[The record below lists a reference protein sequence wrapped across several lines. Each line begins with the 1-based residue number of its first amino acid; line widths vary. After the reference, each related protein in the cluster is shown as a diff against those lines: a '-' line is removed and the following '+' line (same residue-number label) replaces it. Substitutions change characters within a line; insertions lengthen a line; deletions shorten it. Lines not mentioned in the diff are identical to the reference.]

1 MNEQTRTVPEEKV
14 EVELVDDKTQN
25 DFYIKVLVIGDVEV
39 GKTTIFN
46 QFTKHEFY
54 PSYSPTTGYD
64 FFSVKLKTNNKVM
77 KLQIWDTS
85 GNPSYRANCLQW
97 FRNSELCIVVYSV
110 TNLDSF
116 NNVKI
121 WINDL
126 RANNSDA
133 PIVLLG
139 NQSDDEE
146 NRAVTKEMGE
156 KIKEEYNLE
165 FFEEVSAK
173 NGFDQK
179 DNFVFKIAKILYYN
193 LINDAESG
201 YYTMNESIRL
211 ESPKKKGEKIDC
223 KC

>member
-1 MNEQTRTVPEEKV
+1 MNEQTRTVPEEKF

-54 PSYSPTTGYD
+54 PSYSPTTGYN
-64 FFSVKLKTNNKVM
+64 FFFVKLKTNNKVM

-139 NQSDDEE
+139 NQNDDEE

>member
-1 MNEQTRTVPEEKV
+1 MNEQTRAVPEEKF

-25 DFYIKVLVIGDVEV
+25 DIYIKVLVVGDVEV

-54 PSYSPTTGYD
+54 PSYSPTTGYN
-64 FFSVKLKTNNKVM
+64 FFFVKLKTNNKVM
-77 KLQIWDTS
+77 KLHIWDTS
-85 GNPSYRANCLQW
+85 GNPTYRANCLQW

-193 LINDAESG
+193 LINDAESEN
-201 YYTMNESIRL
+201 YTMNESIKL
-211 ESPKKKGEKIDC
+211 ESPKNKGKKNDC

>member
-1 MNEQTRTVPEEKV
+1 MNEQTRTVPEEKF

-25 DFYIKVLVIGDVEV
+25 DFSIKVLVIGDVEV

-85 GNPSYRANCLQW
+85 GNPSYRAICLQW

-126 RANNSDA
+126 RANNSEA

>member
-25 DFYIKVLVIGDVEV
+25 DIYIKVLVVGDVEV

-54 PSYSPTTGYD
+54 PSYSPTTGYN
-64 FFSVKLKTNNKVM
+64 FFFVKLKTNNKVM
-77 KLQIWDTS
+77 KIHIWDTS
-85 GNPSYRANCLQW
+85 GNPTYRANCLQW

-193 LINDAESG
+193 IINDAESWN
-201 YYTMNESIRL
+201 YTMNESIRL
-211 ESPKKKGEKIDC
+211 ESPKNKGKKNDC

>member
-25 DFYIKVLVIGDVEV
+25 DFSIKVLVIGDVEV

-54 PSYSPTTGYD
+54 PSYSPTTGYN
-64 FFSVKLKTNNKVM
+64 FFFVKLKTNNKVM

-85 GNPSYRANCLQW
+85 GNPSYRAICLQW

-193 LINDAESG
+193 IINDAESWN
-201 YYTMNESIRL
+201 YTMNESIRL
-211 ESPKKKGEKIDC
+211 ESPKNKGKKNDC

>member
-25 DFYIKVLVIGDVEV
+25 DFSIKVLVIGDVEV

-64 FFSVKLKTNNKVM
+64 FFFVKLKTNNKVM
-77 KLQIWDTS
+77 KLHIWDTS

-126 RANNSDA
+126 RANNSEA

-193 LINDAESG
+193 IINDAESWN
-201 YYTMNESIRL
+201 YTMNESIRL
-211 ESPKKKGEKIDC
+211 ESPKKKGKKNDC

>member
-25 DFYIKVLVIGDVEV
+25 DFSIKVLVIGDVEV

-54 PSYSPTTGYD
+54 PSYSPTTGYN
-64 FFSVKLKTNNKVM
+64 FFFVKLKTNNKVM

-126 RANNSDA
+126 RANNSEA

-193 LINDAESG
+193 IINDAESWN
-201 YYTMNESIRL
+201 YTMNESIRL
-211 ESPKKKGEKIDC
+211 ESPKNKGKKNDC

>member
-1 MNEQTRTVPEEKV
+1 MNEQTRTVPEEKF

-39 GKTTIFN
+39 GKTSIFN

-54 PSYSPTTGYD
+54 PSYSPTTGYN
-64 FFSVKLKTNNKVM
+64 FFFVKLKTNNKVM
-77 KLQIWDTS
+77 KLHIWDTS
-85 GNPSYRANCLQW
+85 GNPTYRVNCLQW

-193 LINDAESG
+193 IINDAESWN
-201 YYTMNESIRL
+201 YTMNESIRL
-211 ESPKKKGEKIDC
+211 ESPKKKGKKNDC

>member
-25 DFYIKVLVIGDVEV
+25 DFSIKVLVIGDVEV

-54 PSYSPTTGYD
+54 PSYSPTTGYN
-64 FFSVKLKTNNKVM
+64 FFFVKLKTNNKVM

-85 GNPSYRANCLQW
+85 GNPSYRANCLHW

-193 LINDAESG
+193 IINDAESWN
-201 YYTMNESIRL
+201 YTMNESIRL
-211 ESPKKKGEKIDC
+211 ESPKNKGKKNDC

>member
-1 MNEQTRTVPEEKV
+1 MNEQTRAVPEEKF

-25 DFYIKVLVIGDVEV
+25 DIYIKVLVVGDVEV

-54 PSYSPTTGYD
+54 PSYSPTTGYN
-64 FFSVKLKTNNKVM
+64 FFFVKLKTNNKVM
-77 KLQIWDTS
+77 KLHIWDTS
-85 GNPSYRANCLQW
+85 GNPTYRANCLQW

-139 NQSDDEE
+139 KQSDDEE

-201 YYTMNESIRL
+201 NYTMNESIKL
-211 ESPKKKGEKIDC
+211 ESPKNKGKKNDC

>member
-25 DFYIKVLVIGDVEV
+25 DIYIKVLVVGDVEV

-64 FFSVKLKTNNKVM
+64 FFFVKLKTNNKVM
-77 KLQIWDTS
+77 KLHIWDTS

-126 RANNSDA
+126 RANNRDA

-201 YYTMNESIRL
+201 NYTMNESIRL
-211 ESPKKKGEKIDC
+211 ESPKNKGKKNDC

>member
-1 MNEQTRTVPEEKV
+1 MNEQTRTVPEEKF

-25 DFYIKVLVIGDVEV
+25 DFSIKVLVIGDVEV

-54 PSYSPTTGYD
+54 PSYSPTTGYN
-64 FFSVKLKTNNKVM
+64 FFFVKLKTNNKVM

-97 FRNSELCIVVYSV
+97 CRNSELCIVVYSV

-201 YYTMNESIRL
+201 NYTMNESIRL

>member
-25 DFYIKVLVIGDVEV
+25 DFSIKVLVIGDVEV

-54 PSYSPTTGYD
+54 PSYSPTTGYN
-64 FFSVKLKTNNKVM
+64 FFFVKLKTNNKVM
-77 KLQIWDTS
+77 KLHIWDTS
-85 GNPSYRANCLQW
+85 GNPTYRANCLQW

-193 LINDAESG
+193 IINDAESWN
-201 YYTMNESIRL
+201 YTMNESIRL
-211 ESPKKKGEKIDC
+211 ESPKKKGKKNDC

>member
-1 MNEQTRTVPEEKV
+1 MNEQTRTVPEEKF

-54 PSYSPTTGYD
+54 PSYSPTTGYN
-64 FFSVKLKTNNKVM
+64 FFFVKLKTNNKVM
-77 KLQIWDTS
+77 KLHIWDTS

>member
-1 MNEQTRTVPEEKV
+1 MNEQTRTVPEEKF

-85 GNPSYRANCLQW
+85 GNPSYRAICLQW

-193 LINDAESG
+193 IINDAESWN
-201 YYTMNESIRL
+201 YTMNESIRL
-211 ESPKKKGEKIDC
+211 ESPKKKGKKNDC

>member
-1 MNEQTRTVPEEKV
+1 MNEQTRTVPEEKF

-25 DFYIKVLVIGDVEV
+25 DIYIKVLVVGDVEV

-54 PSYSPTTGYD
+54 PSYSPTTGYN
-64 FFSVKLKTNNKVM
+64 FFFVKLKTNNKVM
-77 KLQIWDTS
+77 KLHIWDTS

-126 RANNSDA
+126 RANNSEA

-193 LINDAESG
+193 IINDAESWN
-201 YYTMNESIRL
+201 YTMNESIKL
-211 ESPKKKGEKIDC
+211 ESPKNKGKKNDC

>member
-25 DFYIKVLVIGDVEV
+25 DFSIKVLVIGDVEV

-64 FFSVKLKTNNKVM
+64 FFVVKLKTNNKVM

-85 GNPSYRANCLQW
+85 GNPTYRANCLQW

-126 RANNSDA
+126 RANNSEA

-156 KIKEEYNLE
+156 KIKEEFNLE

-193 LINDAESG
+193 IINDAESWN
-201 YYTMNESIRL
+201 YTMNESIRL
-211 ESPKKKGEKIDC
+211 ESPKKKGKKNDC

>member
-1 MNEQTRTVPEEKV
+1 MNEQTRTVPEEKF

-25 DFYIKVLVIGDVEV
+25 DFSIKVLDIGDVEV

-54 PSYSPTTGYD
+54 PSYSPTTGYN
-64 FFSVKLKTNNKVM
+64 FFFVKLKTNNKVM
-77 KLQIWDTS
+77 KLHIWDTS
-85 GNPSYRANCLQW
+85 GNPTYRANCLQW

-126 RANNSDA
+126 RANNSEA

-193 LINDAESG
+193 IINDAESWN
-201 YYTMNESIRL
+201 YTMNESIKL
-211 ESPKKKGEKIDC
+211 ESPKNKGKKNDC

>member
-1 MNEQTRTVPEEKV
+1 MNEQTRTVPEEKF

-25 DFYIKVLVIGDVEV
+25 DIYIKVLVVGDVEV

-54 PSYSPTTGYD
+54 PSYSPTTGYN
-64 FFSVKLKTNNKVM
+64 FFFVKLKTNNKVM
-77 KLQIWDTS
+77 KLHIWDTS
-85 GNPSYRANCLQW
+85 GNPTYRANCLQW

-126 RANNSDA
+126 RANNSEA

-193 LINDAESG
+193 IINDAESWN
-201 YYTMNESIRL
+201 YTMNESIRL
-211 ESPKKKGEKIDC
+211 ESPKKKGKKNDC

>member
-25 DFYIKVLVIGDVEV
+25 DFSIKVLVIGDVEV

-54 PSYSPTTGYD
+54 PSYSPTTGYN
-64 FFSVKLKTNNKVM
+64 FFFVKLKTNNKVM
-77 KLQIWDTS
+77 KLHIWDTS
-85 GNPSYRANCLQW
+85 GNPTYRANCLQW

-193 LINDAESG
+193 IINDAESWN
-201 YYTMNESIRL
+201 YTMNESIRL
-211 ESPKKKGEKIDC
+211 ESPKNKGKKNDC

>member
-1 MNEQTRTVPEEKV
+1 MNEQTRTVPEEKF

-25 DFYIKVLVIGDVEV
+25 DFSIKVLVIGDVEV

-64 FFSVKLKTNNKVM
+64 FFFVKLKTNNKVM
-77 KLQIWDTS
+77 KLHIWDTS

-193 LINDAESG
+193 IINDAESWN
-201 YYTMNESIRL
+201 YTMNESIRL
-211 ESPKKKGEKIDC
+211 ESTKNKGKKNDC

>member
-1 MNEQTRTVPEEKV
+1 MNEQTRTVPEEKF

-25 DFYIKVLVIGDVEV
+25 DIYIKVLVVGDVEV

-54 PSYSPTTGYD
+54 PSYSPTTGYN
-64 FFSVKLKTNNKVM
+64 FFFVKLKTNNKVM
-77 KLQIWDTS
+77 KLHIWDTS
-85 GNPSYRANCLQW
+85 GNPTYRANCLQW

-126 RANNSDA
+126 RANNSEA

-193 LINDAESG
+193 IINDAESWN
-201 YYTMNESIRL
+201 YTMNESIRL
-211 ESPKKKGEKIDC
+211 ESPKNKGKKNDC

>member
-1 MNEQTRTVPEEKV
+1 MNEQTRTVPEEKF

-25 DFYIKVLVIGDVEV
+25 DFSIKVLVIGDVEV

-64 FFSVKLKTNNKVM
+64 FFFVKLKTNNKVM
-77 KLQIWDTS
+77 KLHIWDTS

-97 FRNSELCIVVYSV
+97 CRNSGLCIVVYSV

-211 ESPKKKGEKIDC
+211 ESPKNKGKKNDC

>member
-1 MNEQTRTVPEEKV
+1 MNEQTRAVPEEKF

-25 DFYIKVLVIGDVEV
+25 DIYIKVLVVGDVEV

-54 PSYSPTTGYD
+54 PSYSPTTGYN
-64 FFSVKLKTNNKVM
+64 FFFVKLKTNNKVM
-77 KLQIWDTS
+77 KLHIWDTS
-85 GNPSYRANCLQW
+85 GNPTYRANCLQW

-126 RANNSDA
+126 RANNSEA

-193 LINDAESG
+193 IINDAESWN
-201 YYTMNESIRL
+201 YTMNESIRL
-211 ESPKKKGEKIDC
+211 ESPKKKGKKNDC

>member
-1 MNEQTRTVPEEKV
+1 MNEQTRTVPEEKF

-25 DFYIKVLVIGDVEV
+25 DIYIKVLVIGDVEV
-39 GKTTIFN
+39 GKTSIFN

-54 PSYSPTTGYD
+54 PSYSPTTGYN
-64 FFSVKLKTNNKVM
+64 FFFVKLKTNNKVM
-77 KLQIWDTS
+77 KLHIWDTS
-85 GNPSYRANCLQW
+85 GNPTYRANCLQW

-193 LINDAESG
+193 IINDAESWN
-201 YYTMNESIRL
+201 YTMNESIRL
-211 ESPKKKGEKIDC
+211 ESPKKKGKKNDC

>member
-1 MNEQTRTVPEEKV
+1 MNEQTRTVPEEKF

-25 DFYIKVLVIGDVEV
+25 DIYIKVLVIGDVEV
-39 GKTTIFN
+39 GKTSIFN

-54 PSYSPTTGYD
+54 PSYSPTTGYN
-64 FFSVKLKTNNKVM
+64 FFFVKLKTNNKVM
-77 KLQIWDTS
+77 KLHIWDTS

-126 RANNSDA
+126 RANNSEA

-193 LINDAESG
+193 IINDAESWN
-201 YYTMNESIRL
+201 YTMNESIKL
-211 ESPKKKGEKIDC
+211 ESPKNKGKKNDC

>member
-25 DFYIKVLVIGDVEV
+25 DFSIKVLVIGDVEV

-85 GNPSYRANCLQW
+85 GNPSYRAICLQW

>member
-25 DFYIKVLVIGDVEV
+25 DISIKVLVIGDVEV
-39 GKTTIFN
+39 GNTTIFN

-85 GNPSYRANCLQW
+85 GNPSYRATCLQW

-193 LINDAESG
+193 IINDAESWN
-201 YYTMNESIRL
+201 YTMNESIRL
-211 ESPKKKGEKIDC
+211 ESPKKKGKKNDC

>member
-1 MNEQTRTVPEEKV
+1 MNEQTRTVPEEKF

-25 DFYIKVLVIGDVEV
+25 DFSIKVLVIGDVEV

-85 GNPSYRANCLQW
+85 GNPSYRAICLQW

-179 DNFVFKIAKILYYN
+179 DNFIFKIAKILYYN
-193 LINDAESG
+193 IINDAESWN
-201 YYTMNESIRL
+201 YTMNESIRL
-211 ESPKKKGEKIDC
+211 ESPKKKGKKNDC

>member
-1 MNEQTRTVPEEKV
+1 MNEQTRTVPEEKF

-25 DFYIKVLVIGDVEV
+25 DIYIKVLVVGDVEV

-54 PSYSPTTGYD
+54 PSYSPTTGYN
-64 FFSVKLKTNNKVM
+64 FFFVKLKTNNKVM
-77 KLQIWDTS
+77 KLHIWDTS
-85 GNPSYRANCLQW
+85 GNPTYRANCLQW